1 MRDGIK
7 DKNDLA
13 TAHFYTMRPC
23 AEFGLRKLA
32 DTLQNKCFY
41 KLTEHTISNSA
52 RSANRQQKCLQV
64 HDNRFISALLTSC
77 VAPRRLGCQQGTA
90 RICC

>member
-23 AEFGLRKLA
+23 AEFGLHKLA
-32 DTLQNKCFY
+32 DTLQNKCF
-41 KLTEHTISNSA
+41 LQ
-52 RSANRQQKCLQV
+52 ANRTHYFQ
-64 HDNRFISALLTSC
+64 
-77 VAPRRLGCQQGTA
+77 LGS
-90 RICC
+90 ICKSPTEMFTGS